1 MSSVSIRPR
10 PRSTT
15 CGPRFGWS
23 RENSDIALALAL
35 ASSLQP
41 LWQARGR
48 GREGLAWFDAVLT
61 REVAQDAEVAAAVR
75 ARALADTAVLD
86 YLLIGAADSVDRA
99 QQALAL
105 ARDIDDPAVLARALT
120 ACGLTAGLQR
130 RGGRGVLRRGDRTRP
145 GVGR

>member
-1 MSSVSIRPR
+1 M
-10 PRSTT
+10 
-15 CGPRFGWS
+15 
-23 RENSDIALALAL
+23 
-35 ASSLQP
+35 
-41 LWQARGR
+41 
-48 GREGLAWFDAVLT
+48 
-61 REVAQDAEVAAAVR
+61 AAAVR

-86 YLLIGAADSVDRA
+86 LLFGAADSLDRA

-120 ACGLTAGLQR
+120 ACGFTAGLQR